1 MQTLGRLP
9 ANCMAFTLALV
20 AAGCVAVAVANL
32 QLDDSASM
40 QSPTAEADRLGVSLT
55 TRSTSAF
62 GGSPY
67 AFWVE
72 IWYARGSRGA
82 PAAIEISEAVLEIRY
97 GDVGVRELALSTK
110 ADDWNPDVVGET
122 ISFAL
127 FRPKTPLLDVDL
139 VRLKEVR
146 FRLKFAGLYAN
157 GERREYWIERY
168 LRPKVLIRGPVRIR
182 WSDIFPIV

>member
-1 MQTLGRLP
+1 MQTLKRLLAHCVP
-9 ANCMAFTLALV
+9 FTLPLV
-20 AAGCVAVAVANL
+20 AAGCIVAGVGNL
-32 QLDDSASM
+32 HLDDSASM

-55 TRSTSAF
+55 TRSTGRF

-72 IWYARGSRGA
+72 IWYERGSRGA

-97 GDVGVRELALSTK
+97 SDLALRELALSTK
-110 ADDWNPDVVGET
+110 AEDWNPELAGET
-122 ISFAL
+122 IRFAL
-127 FRPKTPLLDVDL
+127 FRPKTPLLDVDF
-139 VRLKEVR
+139 VRLKEIR
-146 FRLKFAGLYAN
+146 FRLKFAALYAN